1 MNQPPRPG
9 PVPGGRP
16 AVPGAGG
23 GAHESADPQVQ
34 TPAAPTQDELVT
46 RIAGLEQKMASLPEI
61 EQAKGALMLT
71 YGLTADAA
79 FQLLRFHSMNR
90 NVKIRSLAATIAGLL
105 PNVPTTTAATA
116 RFDNILAQAAEA
128 LHPTVTPPGGGPG
141 SEDRRTPP
149 WVSRPSGTDGTPS
162 VPDQDPGAATG
173 PGVTI
178 ADSTGVR
185 PFIYANDA
193 FTTLTGYARNM
204 ILGRNCRFL
213 QGPDTDPRDLAK
225 LREALREGQDLT
237 VVLLNYRK
245 DGSQFWNEVS
255 VSPLLGPTGQVTH
268 WVGTQID
275 VTHA

>member
-1 MNQPPRPG
+1 MYRQPRPA
-9 PVPGGRP
+9 PVLGGRP
-16 AVPGAGG
+16 AVPLAGG
-23 GAHESADPQVQ
+23 GARVPADPQVQ
-34 TPAAPTQDELVT
+34 APGDPTQDELVT

-105 PNVPTTTAATA
+105 PHVPTTTAATA
-116 RFDNILAQAAEA
+116 RFDRILAQAADA
-128 LHPTVTPPGGGPG
+128 LHSSVPTAASSGAG
-141 SEDRRTPP
+141 SEERTPLL
-149 WVSRPSGTDGTPS
+149 STRPGRAERTPS
-162 VPDQDPGAATG
+162 ALDHDAAAAG

-178 ADSTGVR
+178 AENTRVR

-193 FTTLTGYARNM
+193 FTTLTGYPRSM

-213 QGPDTDPRDLAK
+213 QGPDTDPRDIAK
-225 LREALREGQDLT
+225 LGRALRAGTDIS
-237 VVLLNYRK
+237 VVLRNYRK
-245 DGSQFWNEVS
+245 DGSPFWNEVS
-255 VSPLLGPTGQVTH
+255 ISPLLGPTGQITH
-268 WVGTQID
+268 WVGTQIE